1 MRVVA
6 AIAISSDRI
15 SIGMIVESIAISLY
29 RVSMDVDGGFD
40 GGFDGQFHLAVLGYW
55 PQQSIWQLRWAAVM
69 AISQEGLMGL
79 LWNELVVCTLVLQAS
94 LNELVVFQALSKAL
108 WTPLLNASLKAL

>member
-40 GGFDGQFHLAVLGYW
+40 GGFDGQFHLAVLGY
-55 PQQSIWQLRWAAVM
+55 
-69 AISQEGLMGL
+69 
-79 LWNELVVCTLVLQAS
+79 
-94 LNELVVFQALSKAL
+94 
-108 WTPLLNASLKAL
+108 